1 MSASP
6 ASAKV
11 SVMIDQIAVKTAVT
25 LGRLRVPQSGGLFCL
40 RS

>member
-11 SVMIDQIAVKTAVT
+11 SVIIHQIAVKTPVS
-25 LGRLRVPQSGGLFCL
+25 LGAGTPGAELVHSSF
-40 RS
+40 S